1 VSLDRA
7 RLYLFDDAT
16 ARRWAPFSPTRPVG
30 ELLFGC
36 ETLRERAERVTG
48 ASCAGHLSGSA
59 LAGFDEPGAPPGL
72 TLEEVGTEEWRVL
85 LLSRVALE
93 AAEPGPGPDPG
104 GGPARL
110 TLDGGTV
117 GWLIPPDSP
126 NPPAEWLDDPRGDAA
141 RGPRGRTVAVEGRTL
156 DAPWS
161 IIAHNPVRLLR
172 DLERLAEEDARPDGV
187 HRVGTGVLSL
197 AEGAEVEPGVVVDTR
212 DGPVRLEA
220 GARARGPARLTGPL
234 WVGRGSTILGGAV
247 GASSI
252 GPVCKVHGEV
262 AESVILGW
270 SNKAH
275 DGHLGHALLGRWV
288 NLGAGTT
295 NSDLKNNYGPVRV
308 WTPEGMVDTGLAK
321 VGCFLGDHVKTG
333 IGTLLNTGAVVG
345 AGSNVFGGAMTPTVV
360 PPFSWGAGQDLRDYR
375 LDRFLEVAERAM
387 ARREERLTP
396 GVRRILTEAWH
407 ASRSEGER

>member
-1 VSLDRA
+1 VSLERA

-16 ARRWAPFSPTRPVG
+16 ARRWAPFATTRPVG

-36 ETLRERAERVTG
+36 ETLRERAERATG
-48 ASCAGHLSGSA
+48 VACAGHLSGSA
-59 LAGFDEPGAPPGL
+59 LAGFDEPGAPPGV
-72 TLEEVGTEEWRVL
+72 TLDEVGTEEPRIL
-85 LLSRVALE
+85 LLSRVVLE
-93 AAEPGPGPDPG
+93 AAASVSRADPG
-104 GGPARL
+104 DGPARL
-110 TLDGGTV
+110 TLAGRTV
-117 GWLIPPDSP
+117 GWVIPAGSP
-126 NPPAEWLDDPRGDAA
+126 NPPAEWLDDPPAA
-141 RGPRGRTVAVEGRTL
+141 AGGGAAERTLQVEGGTVE
-156 DAPWS
+156 APWS
-161 IIAHNPVRLLR
+161 IIARNPDRLLR
-172 DLERLAEEDARPDGV
+172 DLERLADEDARPAGV
-187 HRVGTGVLSL
+187 HRVGTGILSL
-197 AEGAEVEPGVVVDTR
+197 AEGADVEPGVVVDTR

-220 GARARGPARLTGPL
+220 GARALGPARLTGPL
-234 WVGRGSTILGGAV
+234 WVGRDSTILGGSV

-262 AESVILGW
+262 AESVILGF

-308 WTPEGMVDTGLAK
+308 WTPEGTVDTGLTK

-387 ARREERLTP
+387 ARRGEELTP
-396 GVRRILTEAWH
+396 GVRRILAEAWH
-407 ASRSEGER
+407 ASRSEAER